1 MARAYLADVAY
12 RQGHYEEARKWIE
25 SLVDLAD
32 SVRAELFLGNLQAN
46 TLYADGLL
54 QESID
59 ATLPLISQ
67 AAQNNE
73 IELKGNLL
81 MNTGSGYTAV
91 GDTKQA
97 IHYLNEAITV
107 YQSQKLR
114 IREAQARLN
123 LGNALFLKSPNSP
136 DTLSEYEQATAIF
149 KQFQVSTSPKLRQ
162 T

>member
-1 MARAYLADVAY
+1 
-12 RQGHYEEARKWIE
+12 
-25 SLVDLAD
+25 
-32 SVRAELFLGNLQAN
+32 
-46 TLYADGLL
+46 
-54 QESID
+54 
-59 ATLPLISQ
+59 
-67 AAQNNE
+67 
-73 IELKGNLL
+73 